1 MLLHSHQELYCTSY
15 FICAKSFRFR
25 PIQRRHTRTFTLL
38 WFFLVWFVAHD
49 ATRTCCQA
57 LALLH
62 SIVLLYIYTFL
73 YGKFSFGR
81 GWESEWEWIIMEKF
95 FFLFSQWGPSHSY
108 LPSTSLKHFYNDIW
122 DSHNISRKSLGFST
136 CYILFIFSAESSLIR
151 HTFQLVTLI
160 SMKYC
165 FAPKLNISNSI
176 AQAMLSPENLWI
188 TRLILI

>member
-1 MLLHSHQELYCTSY
+1 MQKVSDSGQFNSDIL
-15 FICAKSFRFR
+15 
-25 PIQRRHTRTFTLL
+25 
-38 WFFLVWFVAHD
+38 
-49 ATRTCCQA
+49 
-57 LALLH
+57 
-62 SIVLLYIYTFL
+62 VLLPSYDSFCYGSLLTTQQEHVAKHLLCSILLFFYIYIYTFL

-122 DSHNISRKSLGFST
+122 NSHNISRKSLGFST